1 MTEQGSRP
9 QSSRPGRATPGE
21 WSERGLAG
29 LIGSGPTRVGSAVAA
44 RIREVSRPTAADLA
58 EAERTLVL
66 RRSTHKP

>member
-1 MTEQGSRP
+1 MPEQGGRP
-9 QSSRPGRATPGE
+9 QSPRTGRAAPGE

-29 LIGSGPTRVGSAVAA
+29 LVGSGPTRVGNQVAA
-44 RIREVSRPTAADLA
+44 RVREVSRPTAADLA